1 MLATLVGAD
10 VFIVVAI
17 VAFFVV
23 PLWAIIDAAMRPNP
37 AWRSIGRSKTVWLVL
52 LVASFFLF
60 APVSLIIAIIYFASI
75 RGKLRDLASQAQDFG
90 WTPPSSGPVSAAPPP
105 GWYPNPQDPRFV
117 AYWDGTR
124 YTEQRLASP
133 P

>member
-10 VFIVVAI
+10 LFIVVAI

-23 PLWAIIDAAMRPNP
+23 PLWAIIDAAIRPGP
-37 AWRSIGRSKTVWLVL
+37 AWRGIGRSKTVWLVL
-52 LVASFFLF
+52 LVVSFLLL

-75 RGKLRDLASQAQDFG
+75 RGRLRDQASQAQNSG
-90 WTPPSSGPVSAAPPP
+90 WTPSSSGPISAPPPP

-117 AYWDGTR
+117 VYWDGTR